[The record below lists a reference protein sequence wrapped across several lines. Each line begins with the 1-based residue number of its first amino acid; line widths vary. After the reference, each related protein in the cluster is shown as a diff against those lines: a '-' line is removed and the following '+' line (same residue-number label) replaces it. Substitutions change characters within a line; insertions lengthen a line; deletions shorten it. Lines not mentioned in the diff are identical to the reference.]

1 MTKRIL
7 VVAALTAA
15 AIVPTAAQA
24 ADPATPL
31 CINTALLGPQADF
44 GALTNPTIPGRA
56 VAFDGSCSKA
66 TGSDVGLTP
75 LPPEYWQWNFG
86 DGTTA
91 SGSSKPSH
99 AYAAPGTSTVSLTEW
114 AYASGT
120 LRWTATHTVT
130 VLP

>member
-7 VVAALTAA
+7 TVALLATAA
-15 AIVPTAAQA
+15 IAPAAAQA

-75 LPPEYWQWNFG
+75 LPPEYWQWSFG
-86 DGTTA
+86 DGATA
-91 SGSSKPSH
+91 SGTAKPSH
-99 AYAAPGTSTVSLTEW
+99 SYAAAGTYTVTLTEW

-120 LRWTATHTVT
+120 LRWSVSHTVT